1 MIYLL
6 GNVGEWRN
14 EANARNATSR
24 AETESKLMPGNKS
37 SYSIQNL
44 ICNGKKHYMCVYT
57 FLTPAKIIF
66 FYIYLSSELIKAF
79 DSGLV
84 RISFR
89 KKGISIKYLVIL
101 YLGKNY
107 VKFCN
112 P

>member
-44 ICNGKKHYMCVYT
+44 ICIGKKHYMCVYT
-57 FLTPAKIIF
+57 FLTPAEIKNVGLLDYRTTKFENDANRPSCYIKMLYIF
-66 FYIYLSSELIKAF
+66 
-79 DSGLV
+79 
-84 RISFR
+84 
-89 KKGISIKYLVIL
+89 
-101 YLGKNY
+101 
-107 VKFCN
+107 KF
-112 P
+112 